1 MKVKATCNAH
11 VLVGGNVIKI
21 DAGAEYEIAD
31 DAAKELIRGG
41 YLEAIAKPVTKKA
54 K

>member
-21 DAGAEYEIAD
+21 DAGA
-31 DAAKELIRGG
+31 AKELIRGG